1 MLLAIDIG
9 NTSINNGIFDGEV
22 LKKSFRIPSNARNLR
37 STYQRR
43 SGKDIKKV
51 IIVSVVPQVLKNVE
65 RALNRKIMVVG
76 RDVDSGIK
84 NLYKN
89 PKQVGHDRLVNAR
102 AAYELYGGSSIVV
115 DFGTAITID
124 VVNKKKEYLGGVIMP
139 GVEISLEALSNKAE
153 LLPKVKLQKPKG
165 VLGKDTRQSMINGA
179 VYGFSSMCDGII
191 ARYGR
196 KKVIAT
202 GGMSRLIAP
211 YCKSIDKIDPELTLK
226 GLRLIGEEA
235 DA

>member
-9 NTSINNGIFDGEV
+9 NTYIHNGIFEGKV
-22 LKKSFRIPSNARNLR
+22 LKESFRVSTNSRNLR
-37 STYQRR
+37 SIY
-43 SGKDIKKV
+43 KKRFDAV
-51 IIVSVVPQVLKNVE
+51 IAVSVVPKALKDVE
-65 RALNRKIMVVG
+65 KALGKKAMVVG
-76 RDVDSGIK
+76 RDIDSGVK
-84 NLYKN
+84 NMYKN
-89 PKQVGHDRLVNAR
+89 PRQVGQDRLVNAR
-102 AAYELYGGSSIVV
+102 AAYELYGGSCIIV

-124 VVNKKKEYLGGVIMP
+124 VVNDRKEYLGGVIMP
-139 GVEISLEALSNKAE
+139 GVEISLEALSNKAV
-153 LLPKVKLQKPKG
+153 LLPKVKLGKPRG

-211 YCKSIDKIDPELTLK
+211 YCKSVDKIDPELTLK